1 MNSLYE
7 QFGCKDKE
15 ELYNKIKNEDKMVQP
30 LTDFIEFSKAD
41 IKNKNKA
48 ISEPE
53 TLIKYLKT
61 TKMPTIDSGTIVFV
75 NTKNQPVDLRRSRL
89 SRKNDIKDTLKE
101 GLLAGGTRVFLAFN
115 EKTPNYRID
124 WAKSLFEEIGMKVVD
139 QLTYYEENNKLYSNT
154 GDRDYRLTSSYELI
168 NDEMDNYKNKDFSST
183 LDYTNFSSYYA
194 GKEIENLNII
204 NDIEKIKENLK
215 VGYQHHDQEVFGII
229 SYDSNDKVIGVSE
242 MFRGGVDSSIVDFKI
257 IAKNLL
263 LTPDLKGYS
272 IYHNHPSGNPIPS
285 NEDIHLTSKMSSMS
299 ETLGI
304 ELMEHFIIGKEN
316 VLLFSKDVDS
326 FKSQNNN
333 YQEKIKNKVAEKSGK
348 YRNNKMNID
357 IKPGDVIKTSLSD
370 ETIVLA
376 VKGED
381 ALLFN
386 GNQFV
391 EAHGIGQNEEKIFW
405 NYGHYHNELPT
416 NIFEKEN
423 KSVEEIKGVLNSLIQ
438 NSYENYIKAIISIE
452 KDITDDSTLTE
463 MYNKYMESDINL
475 LNDYFDEIEY
485 DMEHDN
491 RIGER
496 DEDKSKYEIDNLLRT
511 QDLEEGS
518 SKEYKRL
525 ILDNKFS
532 DINLKKGKIKD
543 KFEKESK
550 KRKSVKKGS
559 LLEELKSN
567 SKKDKSNNINK
578 KQYTVIKN
586 LPL

>member
-1 MNSLYE
+1 
-7 QFGCKDKE
+7 
-15 ELYNKIKNEDKMVQP
+15 
-30 LTDFIEFSKAD
+30 
-41 IKNKNKA
+41 
-48 ISEPE
+48 
-53 TLIKYLKT
+53 
-61 TKMPTIDSGTIVFV
+61 
-75 NTKNQPVDLRRSRL
+75 
-89 SRKNDIKDTLKE
+89 
-101 GLLAGGTRVFLAFN
+101 
-115 EKTPNYRID
+115 
-124 WAKSLFEEIGMKVVD
+124 
-139 QLTYYEENNKLYSNT
+139 
-154 GDRDYRLTSSYELI
+154 
-168 NDEMDNYKNKDFSST
+168 
-183 LDYTNFSSYYA
+183 
-194 GKEIENLNII
+194 
-204 NDIEKIKENLK
+204 
-215 VGYQHHDQEVFGII
+215 
-229 SYDSNDKVIGVSE
+229 
-242 MFRGGVDSSIVDFKI
+242 
-257 IAKNLL
+257 
-263 LTPDLKGYS
+263 
-272 IYHNHPSGNPIPS
+272 
-285 NEDIHLTSKMSSMS
+285 
-299 ETLGI
+299 
-304 ELMEHFIIGKEN
+304 
-316 VLLFSKDVDS
+316 
-326 FKSQNNN
+326 
-333 YQEKIKNKVAEKSGK
+333 IKNKVAEKSGK